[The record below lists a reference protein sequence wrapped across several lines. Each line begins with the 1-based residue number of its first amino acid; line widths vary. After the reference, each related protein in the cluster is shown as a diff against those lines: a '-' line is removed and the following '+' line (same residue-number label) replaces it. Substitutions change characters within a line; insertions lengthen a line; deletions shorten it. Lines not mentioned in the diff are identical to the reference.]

1 MRIKF
6 YPNYE
11 LPLNETLEIPA
22 MTIVSGAVFHEN
34 NKYYPQFFLNNCLI
48 VCMKY
53 KMDSKDK
60 LKEIDIKNHACYYFD
75 DIINCIG
82 INFSIILL
90 IEKLYKNISFY
101 DFSYKTS
108 TVPKPL
114 RIRFDKI
121 DGFTMVRGETGR
133 GVGILDI

>member
-6 YPNYE
+6 YPNDE

-82 INFSIILL
+82 INFSVILL
-90 IEKLYKNISFY
+90 IEKLYKNISVY

-108 TVPKPL
+108 TFPKPL
-114 RIRFDKI
+114 RIRFDQI
-121 DGFTMVRGETGR
+121 DGFTMVRGGN
-133 GVGILDI
+133 LDI

>member
-75 DIINCIG
+75 DIINCIE
-82 INFSIILL
+82 ISFNNILL
-90 IEKLYKNISFY
+90 DKKHMKILQFMTFHIKLQQIQ
-101 DFSYKTS
+101 
-108 TVPKPL
+108 
-114 RIRFDKI
+114 I
-121 DGFTMVRGETGR
+121 
-133 GVGILDI
+133 